1 MEGEV
6 DAFFQWVAG
15 NLRINS
21 YDNASNHF
29 HFNANHSIILLHI
42 PFHIRSNDFLENLIH
57 SCCHFAKLSFIV
69 INVNM
74 TNIVMLIMFIMCT
87 VNDEYVKLFVWQPA
101 GGSGGPE
108 GTRRNE
114 HGWPLVIIIM
124 MIMITMT
131 KMIIMIILIIMII
144 MTTINIMIIMIIM
157 MMLFTLEEVKILR
170 IVKFAKVE
178 YTELI

>member
-15 NLRINS
+15 NLRING

-42 PFHIRSNDFLENLIH
+42 PFQIPSKDFLENLIH

-74 TNIVMLIMFIMCT
+74 TNIVMLIMIIMCT

-144 MTTINIMIIMIIM
+144 MTTINSMVIM
-157 MMLFTLEEVKILR
+157 MMLFILEEVKILR